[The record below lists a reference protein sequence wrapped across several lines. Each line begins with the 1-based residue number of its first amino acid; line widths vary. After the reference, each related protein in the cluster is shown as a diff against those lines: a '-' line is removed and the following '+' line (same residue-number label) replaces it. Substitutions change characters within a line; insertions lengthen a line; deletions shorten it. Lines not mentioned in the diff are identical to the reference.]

1 MSALR
6 ARLQALWSGIRHW
19 YAGHSRRDQ
28 RIILGVLTLAGI
40 CLVYLYG
47 IVPLRE
53 YRQRVSD
60 EISEGQEKLV
70 RSARVLGSADSL
82 RAERGELEKRLKQTR
97 SRLLPGRGG
106 TLGAAALQ
114 ERTNSLAAE
123 KGITVQSTQVMK
135 EEAVDPYRKVSVR
148 LTLSGELKPFA
159 ELLSG
164 LEYDQQLAVPFVEAN
179 RRGAVPGAKG
189 PRTIQATVE
198 VTGFVLGEEAKEA
211 KGEEGAAGEGADT
224 VEAAA
229 DGSTTT
235 TTPSEG
241 TATTLANS
249 GGAPTGTATAPAAT
263 GATPS
268 GPVTTIAAPAG
279 VTTTTAAGA
288 PGAVTTTVAGATTTT
303 AAGATTTTAAGAT
316 TTTAAGA
323 TTTTAAGATTTTA
336 AGTTLTT
343 ASGATTTTRP
353 AGGLLPSFLKGGKLP
368 QGGKN

>member
-1 MSALR
+1 VSALR
-6 ARLQALWSGIRHW
+6 ARLQALWSRIQHW
-19 YAGHSRRDQ
+19 YGGHSRRDQ
-28 RIILGVLTLAGI
+28 RIILGVLTLAGV

-60 EISEGQEKLV
+60 EISEGQDQLA

-82 RAERGELEKRLKQTR
+82 RAERAELEKRLKQTR

-198 VTGFVLGEEAKEA
+198 VTGFVLGEQA
-211 KGEEGAAGEGADT
+211 KGEDGAAGEGGEA
-224 VEAAA
+224 VEAAV

-235 TTPSEG
+235 TTSGEE
-241 TATTLANS
+241 TTTTSPGPGAAPT
-249 GGAPTGTATAPAAT
+249 GGAPGTPPGTPPAAPT
-263 GATPS
+263 GPAA
-268 GPVTTIAAPAG
+268 GPVPPAGPSTTIAPPAG
-279 VTTTTAAGA
+279 VTTTTAAAA
-288 PGAVTTTVAGATTTT
+288 PAATTPTTVA
-303 AAGATTTTAAGAT
+303 
-316 TTTAAGA
+316 
-323 TTTTAAGATTTTA
+323 
-336 AGTTLTT
+336 
-343 ASGATTTTRP
+343 GATTTTRP
-353 AGGLLPSFLKGGKLP
+353 AGGLLAPLGLKRGKIP
-368 QGGKN
+368 HAGKE